1 MPPLPD
7 RSLSRSTRYLDVR
20 QHPEAA
26 VSLAPFRSVELR
38 NGGTAVL
45 RHGPTQGVTFLK
57 GSPDHTQVSIAS
69 GDGLVIEKCKRK
81 CDRGYELEIEI
92 VTGRSSPVSLP
103 LPSGGNPETRWPSD
117 GMSSACLPSSDGQ
130 ILS

>member
-1 MPPLPD
+1 M
-7 RSLSRSTRYLDVR
+7 
-20 QHPEAA
+20 
-26 VSLAPFRSVELR
+26 
-38 NGGTAVL
+38 
-45 RHGPTQGVTFLK
+45 TFLK